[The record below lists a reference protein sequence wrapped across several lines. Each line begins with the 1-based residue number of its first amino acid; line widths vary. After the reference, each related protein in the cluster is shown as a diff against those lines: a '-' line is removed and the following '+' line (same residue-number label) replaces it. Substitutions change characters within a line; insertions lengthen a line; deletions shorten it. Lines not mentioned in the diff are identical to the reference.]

1 MGHLPDE
8 QGDKADK
15 AINIM
20 LSKGYGDSCQVG
32 HLSDEQGD
40 KADKVINIML
50 SKGLVTAVRWVINLM
65 NREIKLIK

>member
-1 MGHLPDE
+1 M
-8 QGDKADK
+8 
-15 AINIM
+15 
-20 LSKGYGDSCQVG
+20 G

-50 SKGLVTAVRWVINLM
+50 SKGLVTAVSWVVYLM

>member
-1 MGHLPDE
+1 MIGDCCQVGHLPDE
-8 QGDKADK
+8 QG
-15 AINIM
+15 
-20 LSKGYGDSCQVG
+20 V
-32 HLSDEQGD
+32 